1 MTAAAKLGLFAI
13 MLMHALYFSQGYS
26 TTASYEE
33 LLAAVKSGSFTV
45 KKADMGKAT
54 SHDIVQ
60 ELLDKSEFC
69 FYFYYSY
76 PVLVGE
82 TLFKHIKLKTLV
94 YTKEIE
100 WIEFF

>member
-1 MTAAAKLGLFAI
+1 MMTAAAKLGLFAI

-69 FYFYYSY
+69 FITLDYTS
-76 PVLVGE
+76 PVLVGGTIYIKTYE
-82 TLFKHIKLKTLV
+82 T
-94 YTKEIE
+94 
-100 WIEFF
+100 